1 LSKLSIKVGGGNI
14 YNLIIF
20 DNKIEKIPSIDILF
34 LLFNTTS
41 AVRCYL
47 STSKSQS
54 RYRPFRFEIFLM
66 RAQSPSDPLQS
77 FGYGFKLPDTGHWQS
92 GTIAL
97 NRPFKC
103 KPMQDISKLHL
114 QKTLWI
120 SRLMLNRPIRHFMS
134 HHFGPF
140 CLIFKNTPLHCR
152 GFQSLLVTKY

>member
-1 LSKLSIKVGGGNI
+1 MPYFDRPVRAQAVTKRNNYNVEGETQSILSEFPIKVGGDI

-66 RAQSPSDPLQS
+66 RAQSPSDP
-77 FGYGFKLPDTGHWQS
+77 KRPDPTVFDRQLS
-92 GTIAL
+92 IAL
-97 NRPFKC
+97 
-103 KPMQDISKLHL
+103 QTI
-114 QKTLWI
+114 T
-120 SRLMLNRPIRHFMS
+120 
-134 HHFGPF
+134 
-140 CLIFKNTPLHCR
+140 
-152 GFQSLLVTKY
+152 